1 MSWIE
6 SPGLATALQTGAAV
20 ALRET
25 SMTWIPMVSEEQAIG
40 SLAESYFEIRKIF
53 PTVQRDEGIQPAPR
67 SC

>member
-1 MSWIE
+1 M
-6 SPGLATALQTGAAV
+6 A
-20 ALRET
+20 
-25 SMTWIPMVSEEQAIG
+25 WIPIVSEEQAIG